1 MSFVHLH
8 VHSPFSFLDGASRL
22 DDLIAEAALH
32 GMPALALTDHNN
44 VSGAVRFQRKA
55 QEAGIQPIQGAE
67 LTLEGGYHLTLLA
80 TGPKGYANL
89 NRLITAAHLG
99 QEPRATP
106 GAMFALAPGHDRLQP
121 ACPLSALSHDTD
133 GLIALSGCRRG
144 EIPSL
149 ILRGR
154 LAEAEAAARRYAAWF
169 PGRFYLE
176 LHDERLPGE
185 QALNRAL
192 RDLGEALGLPLV
204 VTSNVHHRTREE
216 FFVHDLLTC
225 VRTLTRIDQPHPE
238 RPLNDQRYLKP
249 PEVMI
254 ERFREFPEA
263 VKNTLAIAERCRPV
277 LDLDARLHPE
287 FQTPDGSHPAAYLTH
302 LVYDG
307 AARRYGRITER
318 IRRRLE
324 HELTIITRLG
334 YEDYFLLVW
343 DVVRFARERGIR
355 CAGRGSAADSAVAY
369 CLFITDVDAIERGLL
384 FERFMSL
391 ERAEKPDI
399 DIDFDARR
407 RDEVAAYVYR
417 KYGAEHVASV
427 CTYNTFQARS
437 AVRDLGKAMGF
448 QEADLDYLA
457 KRIPWHAGADEILTV
472 MARYP
477 ELRQSGI
484 PWHKFEQLVQAAE
497 RVARFPRFI
506 GTHLGGLVIS
516 RRSLLEVTPLQ
527 MAAKGQVVCQFDKE
541 YVEDLGLVKLDLLS
555 LRTFTAVDDAVRAI
569 GDIDYEQIPH
579 GDAATYEMLGV
590 GESIGVFQLESPAQ
604 RALQARLKPDRFED
618 IVASVAIIRPGPIK
632 GNMVEPFLARRH
644 GKEEVTYLHPKLKP
658 ILEKTYGV
666 VLFQEQV
673 IEIATAV
680 AGFTPGEA
688 DQLRRV
694 MTHARNREDMEAIG
708 RLFRRK
714 AAAAGVDPAV
724 ADTIFSYIQGY
735 ASYGFCEAHAA
746 AFANTAYKTA
756 YLVRHYPAEYFAALL
771 SAQPMG
777 YYPINTL
784 AVEARRR
791 GVGLLPV
798 DINRSEAAFTVE
810 EWTREA
816 WEAFWGTE
824 PFAPEHPATGK
835 AIRIGLRA
843 VKGVGEPAAAAILAA
858 RGDGEFRS
866 LADLVRRT
874 GGAVPRGPLEAL
886 VLAGAFDRLHPNRR
900 AALWQAARLLEAE
913 RIRQERGAAQ
923 ASLLDAAVGHPSG
936 RPVCHGGVRTGAD
949 AWAEAP
955 QPPIA
960 DFSAAE
966 RYLKEYELTGLMVRT
981 HFMRFVRERLA
992 REGYLTAQE
1001 VRQRRAGE
1009 LVKVAGLPVCPHRPP
1024 TRSGKIVVFLSLED
1038 ETGLIDLTIFEDV
1051 YQRYGHLIF
1060 TDPRPP
1066 LAALGRVDRRGGHVS
1081 ITVNRLRL
1089 LDT

>member
-1 MSFVHLH
+1 
-8 VHSPFSFLDGASRL
+8 
-22 DDLIAEAALH
+22 
-32 GMPALALTDHNN
+32 
-44 VSGAVRFQRKA
+44 
-55 QEAGIQPIQGAE
+55 
-67 LTLEGGYHLTLLA
+67 
-80 TGPKGYANL
+80 
-89 NRLITAAHLG
+89 
-99 QEPRATP
+99 
-106 GAMFALAPGHDRLQP
+106 
-121 ACPLSALSHDTD
+121 
-133 GLIALSGCRRG
+133 
-144 EIPSL
+144 
-149 ILRGR
+149 
-154 LAEAEAAARRYAAWF
+154 
-169 PGRFYLE
+169 
-176 LHDERLPGE
+176 
-185 QALNRAL
+185 
-192 RDLGEALGLPLV
+192 
-204 VTSNVHHRTREE
+204 
-216 FFVHDLLTC
+216 
-225 VRTLTRIDQPHPE
+225 
-238 RPLNDQRYLKP
+238 
-249 PEVMI
+249 
-254 ERFREFPEA
+254 
-263 VKNTLAIAERCRPV
+263 
-277 LDLDARLHPE
+277 
-287 FQTPDGSHPAAYLTH
+287 
-302 LVYDG
+302 
-307 AARRYGRITER
+307 
-318 IRRRLE
+318 
-324 HELTIITRLG
+324 
-334 YEDYFLLVW
+334 
-343 DVVRFARERGIR
+343 
-355 CAGRGSAADSAVAY
+355 
-369 CLFITDVDAIERGLL
+369 
-384 FERFMSL
+384 
-391 ERAEKPDI
+391 
-399 DIDFDARR
+399 
-407 RDEVAAYVYR
+407 
-417 KYGAEHVASV
+417 
-427 CTYNTFQARS
+427 
-437 AVRDLGKAMGF
+437 
-448 QEADLDYLA
+448 
-457 KRIPWHAGADEILTV
+457 
-472 MARYP
+472 
-477 ELRQSGI
+477 
-484 PWHKFEQLVQAAE
+484 EQLVQAAE

-516 RRSLLEVTPLQ
+516 RRPLLEVTPLQ

-756 YLVRHYPAEYFAALL
+756 YLVRHYPAEYFAALM

-798 DINRSEAAFTVE
+798 DINRSEEAFTVE
-810 EWTREA
+810 EWSREA
-816 WEAFWGTE
+816 WEAFWGME
-824 PFAPEHPATGK
+824 PFAPEYPATGK

-858 RGDGEFRS
+858 RGGGEFRS

-886 VLAGAFDRLHPNRR
+886 VLAGAFDRLHSNRR
-900 AALWQAARLLEAE
+900 AALWQVAHLLEAE
-913 RIRQERGAAQ
+913 RIRQERGAGQAGLLDGDAPGLGAQ
-923 ASLLDAAVGHPSG
+923 A
-936 RPVCHGGVRTGAD
+936 
-949 AWAEAP
+949 AEALEAASP
-955 QPPIA
+955 QGTPAIA
-960 DFSAAE
+960 DFGAAE

>member
-407 RDEVAAYVYR
+407 RDEV
-417 KYGAEHVASV
+417 
-427 CTYNTFQARS
+427 
-437 AVRDLGKAMGF
+437 
-448 QEADLDYLA
+448 
-457 KRIPWHAGADEILTV
+457 
-472 MARYP
+472 
-477 ELRQSGI
+477 
-484 PWHKFEQLVQAAE
+484 
-497 RVARFPRFI
+497 
-506 GTHLGGLVIS
+506 
-516 RRSLLEVTPLQ
+516 
-527 MAAKGQVVCQFDKE
+527 
-541 YVEDLGLVKLDLLS
+541 
-555 LRTFTAVDDAVRAI
+555 
-569 GDIDYEQIPH
+569 
-579 GDAATYEMLGV
+579 
-590 GESIGVFQLESPAQ
+590 
-604 RALQARLKPDRFED
+604 
-618 IVASVAIIRPGPIK
+618 
-632 GNMVEPFLARRH
+632 
-644 GKEEVTYLHPKLKP
+644 
-658 ILEKTYGV
+658 
-666 VLFQEQV
+666 
-673 IEIATAV
+673 
-680 AGFTPGEA
+680 
-688 DQLRRV
+688 
-694 MTHARNREDMEAIG
+694 
-708 RLFRRK
+708 
-714 AAAAGVDPAV
+714 
-724 ADTIFSYIQGY
+724 
-735 ASYGFCEAHAA
+735 
-746 AFANTAYKTA
+746 
-756 YLVRHYPAEYFAALL
+756 
-771 SAQPMG
+771 
-777 YYPINTL
+777 
-784 AVEARRR
+784 
-791 GVGLLPV
+791 
-798 DINRSEAAFTVE
+798 
-810 EWTREA
+810 
-816 WEAFWGTE
+816 
-824 PFAPEHPATGK
+824 
-835 AIRIGLRA
+835 
-843 VKGVGEPAAAAILAA
+843 
-858 RGDGEFRS
+858 
-866 LADLVRRT
+866 
-874 GGAVPRGPLEAL
+874 
-886 VLAGAFDRLHPNRR
+886 
-900 AALWQAARLLEAE
+900 
-913 RIRQERGAAQ
+913 
-923 ASLLDAAVGHPSG
+923 
-936 RPVCHGGVRTGAD
+936 
-949 AWAEAP
+949 
-955 QPPIA
+955 
-960 DFSAAE
+960 
-966 RYLKEYELTGLMVRT
+966 
-981 HFMRFVRERLA
+981 
-992 REGYLTAQE
+992 
-1001 VRQRRAGE
+1001 
-1009 LVKVAGLPVCPHRPP
+1009 
-1024 TRSGKIVVFLSLED
+1024 
-1038 ETGLIDLTIFEDV
+1038 
-1051 YQRYGHLIF
+1051 
-1060 TDPRPP
+1060 
-1066 LAALGRVDRRGGHVS
+1066 
-1081 ITVNRLRL
+1081 
-1089 LDT
+1089 